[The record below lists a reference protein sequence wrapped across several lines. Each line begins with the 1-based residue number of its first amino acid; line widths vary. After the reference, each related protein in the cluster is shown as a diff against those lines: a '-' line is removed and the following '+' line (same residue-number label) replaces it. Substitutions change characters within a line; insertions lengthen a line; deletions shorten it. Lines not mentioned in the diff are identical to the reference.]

1 MDIKKNVILRTVA
14 GEHMLVP
21 IGDTVFQYNGIFMM
35 TDSGKLLWENIRNGA
50 EKDELVK
57 VLTVEYEIDEATA
70 LQDVEE
76 FLEKLRSYEII

>member
-1 MDIKKNVILRTVA
+1 MNIKKNVILRTVA

-57 VLTVEYEIDEATA
+57 VLTSEYEIDEATA
-70 LQDVEE
+70 SQDVEE

>member
-57 VLTVEYEIDEATA
+57 VLTSEYEIDEATA